1 MLKVFRDN
9 LKNLAWILWVIIA
22 LFVLALAVEFG
33 GNVRNAD
40 QGGNVAATVGKER
53 VTMSEFQR
61 AYQNLDGIYRQIYG
75 DQLTPEVAKQM
86 KLPLRA
92 LDQVIGQKILL
103 GEARRLGLTVS
114 DAELRDRILEIPGLK
129 DDKGN
134 FIGQEEYV
142 QRLQAGRVSVP
153 EFEREL
159 RDELL
164 LDKLNNALSANL
176 YVSEAEIQKAY
187 RDQVEKA
194 KIRYFEVPRARF
206 AAEVQATP
214 AEIQS
219 YFKTHHQEFR
229 LPEQRDVAYLL
240 VDGNAAAG
248 QVTVNDADLKSFYD
262 AHQADFSHKE
272 QVHARHILVMV
283 NDQHTDA
290 QALQRIQEAKKKIE
304 GGADFAKVATEYS
317 EDTASKAA
325 GGDMHPFGR
334 GEMVKEFEDAAFGAE
349 AGKLIGPVKSS
360 FGYHLI
366 QVLDKQPGGQT
377 PFEQVKEM
385 IRARLTA
392 ERTRDQAAAKAKE
405 IGARLAK
412 NKPSNAEAL
421 KTFAQQNP
429 GTTFAETGKF
439 GATDVI
445 PGIGRNPS
453 FTAAA
458 VALKQGEV
466 SEPIQLPQGW
476 AILYLKG
483 IDPPRAPELK
493 DVEPRVK
500 AAVESQK
507 LQQVAMQKLQAARSE
522 LAAGKTLD
530 QVAATFGVAVKETP
544 EFGGEGTVPGI
555 GYNPDLAK
563 AALSLPVGQVGG
575 PVAGSQGAVLFQV
588 TDRKSWDPKQF
599 AANREQTRSTLM
611 REKLNR
617 LEGSLVEQRKRELG
631 VEYDRQLLQ
640 SLDIDI
646 PQQQT

>member
-33 GNVRNAD
+33 GNVRNAQ
-40 QGGNVAATVGKER
+40 QGGTVAATVGSER
-53 VTMSEFQR
+53 VTMPEFQR
-61 AYQNLDGIYRQIYG
+61 AYQNLDGLYRQIYG
-75 DQLTPEVAKQM
+75 DQLTPEMAKQM

-103 GEARRLGLTVS
+103 AEARRLGLTVS
-114 DAELRDRILEIPGLK
+114 DAELQNRILEIPGLK

-134 FIGQEEYV
+134 FIGQDEYV
-142 QRLQAGRVSVP
+142 QRLQANRISVAD
-153 EFEREL
+153 FEREL
-159 RDELL
+159 REELL

-176 YVSEAEIQKAY
+176 YVSEDEIQKAY
-187 RDQVEKA
+187 RDTVEKA
-194 KIRYFEVPRARF
+194 KIRYLEVPRSRF
-206 AAEVQATP
+206 AQEVQASP
-214 AEIQS
+214 AELQA
-219 YFKTHHQEFR
+219 YFKAHQQEFR
-229 LPEQRDVAYLL
+229 LPEQRDVAFLL
-240 VDGNAAAG
+240 VDGASVAG
-248 QVTVNDADLKSFYD
+248 QVKLTDADLQSYYD
-262 AHQADFSHKE
+262 AHKAEFSHEE

-283 NDQHTDA
+283 NDQRTDA
-290 QALQRIQEAKKKIE
+290 QALLRVQEAKKKIE
-304 GGADFAKVATEYS
+304 GGADFAKVAAEYS
-317 EDTASKAA
+317 EDTASKAN
-325 GGDMHPFGR
+325 GGDLGYFGR
-334 GEMVKEFEDAAFGAE
+334 HRMVKEFEDAAFSVAP
-349 AGKLIGPVKSS
+349 GKLVGPVKSS

-377 PFEQVKEM
+377 PFDQAKEM

-392 ERTRDQAAAKAKE
+392 ERTRDLAAARAKDL
-405 IGARLAK
+405 ATRLTT
-412 NKPSNAEAL
+412 NKPHNAGEL
-421 KTFAQQNP
+421 KAFAQQNP

-439 GATDVI
+439 SATDVI

-453 FTAAA
+453 FSAAA
-458 VALKQGEV
+458 VALKQGDV
-466 SEPIQLPQGW
+466 SEPVQLPQGW
-476 AILYLKG
+476 AILYLKE
-483 IDPPRAPELK
+483 IVPPRAPEMK
-493 DVEPRVK
+493 EVEPRVK

-507 LQQVAMQKLQAARSE
+507 LQQVAMQKLEAARSE

-530 QVAATFGVAVKETP
+530 QVAASFGVPVKETE
-544 EFGGEGTVPGI
+544 EFGGDGTVPGI

-575 PVAGSQGAVLFQV
+575 PVADAQGALLFQV
-588 TDRKSWDPKQF
+588 TDRKSWDPKQY
-599 AANREQTRSTLM
+599 ATNREQTRSTLL

-640 SLDIDI
+640 SLDIEI